1 VQSLLHDAAESP
13 LAARMIVGQGVL
25 MVGCASLYALLALR
39 ERGRRV
45 ADRAARG
52 DARQRSRRAPRP
64 RGLAVATAA
73 AGVALAWATFAFISR
88 TRAFPA
94 ITALATYGRALQQ
107 YLPPLRPLGVAA

>member
-1 VQSLLHDAAESP
+1 
-13 LAARMIVGQGVL
+13 
-25 MVGCASLYALLALR
+25 
-39 ERGRRV
+39 
-45 ADRAARG
+45 
-52 DARQRSRRAPRP
+52 
-64 RGLAVATAA
+64 VATAA